1 MKGLLKNNFYA
12 VRSSAKTLAVF
23 MLLLGAFVTVVV
35 SQQLLFFY
43 MLLGIIGFSVNA
55 AASMGKDYISKW
67 GRYKLTLPVRRV
79 DIVKSYFIE
88 QLLWLLV
95 GMIFAGAGMGL
106 SWLFHGCPFDRGID
120 ALMLFSAGS
129 SISLF
134 AGAIF
139 FPLFYIGGE
148 ERNGAF
154 LAISLLCAVGIV
166 MGITTLI
173 NGMFGPGMT
182 TVQAVL
188 AAMLLLACSR
198 MAFVLSYPV
207 TTAIFERKEY

>member
-79 DIVKSYFIE
+79 DIVKRYFIE

-148 ERNGAF
+148 ERNRAF

-182 TVQAVL
+182 TVQTVL
-188 AAMLLLACSR
+188 AAMLLLACSL